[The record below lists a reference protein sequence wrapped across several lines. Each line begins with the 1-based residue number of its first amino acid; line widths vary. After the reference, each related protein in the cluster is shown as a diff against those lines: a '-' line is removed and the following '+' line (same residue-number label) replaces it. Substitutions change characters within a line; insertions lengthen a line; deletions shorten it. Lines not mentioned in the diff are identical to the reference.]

1 MTFNFEIPRMK
12 FKETFRLEKFD
23 GEKVDGDGK
32 QPVEIIEGGDGLDT
46 IKIMADGSQ
55 IILATKEEIERRN
68 ADVSID

>member
-32 QPVEIIEGGDGLDT
+32 QPVEVIEGGYGLDT
-46 IKIMADGSQ
+46 IMTKADGSQ
-55 IILATKEEIERRN
+55 IILATKEENERRTS
-68 ADVSID
+68 DVSID

>member
-46 IKIMADGSQ
+46 IKTMADGSQ
-55 IILATKEEIERRN
+55 IILATKEENERRK